1 MTQDA
6 IVELADAWIRY
17 WQAPE
22 DSVERGDFD
31 LAMRFH
37 DIEHHQPEIL
47 WAMILSTTR
56 AINRPTFNKS
66 FRLDRLRIC
75 SRCMGRDLSASS
87 SRKHSATHPS
97 PNSSVVSGRTGCP
110 MRCGSEFRQC
120 GIGVDGTEP
129 LNSFLQNIDYE
140 KTYSSLS
147 GCSAIF
153 FSPAAFFSL

>member
-17 WQAPE
+17 WEAPE

-37 DIEHHQPEIL
+37 DIEYHLPRIL
-47 WAMILSTTR
+47 WAMILAIHLRDQSTH
-56 AINRPTFNKS
+56 IQQV
-66 FRLDRLRIC
+66 
-75 SRCMGRDLSASS
+75 LSAG
-87 SRKHSATHPS
+87 PL
-97 PNSSVVSGRTGCP
+97 
-110 MRCGSEFRQC
+110 EC

-129 LNSFLQNIDYE
+129 WNSFLQNIDYE
-140 KTYSSLS
+140 KAYSSLS
-147 GCSAIF
+147 GCRAMF